1 MTSGSGDADGA
12 SADGASADGASADG
26 ASADGASADGE
37 PVAPG
42 SPAVTLVGFARA
54 LKAAGLPVTQ
64 DRTQT
69 YLRAVAAVGVTGRS
83 GVYWAGRA
91 TLCADPDHVAR
102 YDRVF
107 ADWFAGVWPRL
118 VPGRSSAPRT
128 MPALADADRGGR
140 GEGGDVELIR
150 ARASDVDVLRHRD
163 IAELTPAER
172 LLLADLFARIRPVPP
187 RRRAVRRTPHHR
199 GDLDPRR
206 TLREQLRRGGEP
218 GRVRYRRRNERPR
231 RVVLIVDV
239 SGSMSAYADA
249 LLRLGHVWVR
259 SAPRSTE
266 VFTVGTRLTRV
277 SRALRQRDPD
287 AALRGAGEQVP
298 DWSGGTRLGEMLRAF
313 LDRWGQRGMARG
325 AVVVVF
331 SDGWER
337 GDPALLA
344 TQMARLARLA
354 HRVVWVNP
362 HRGKAGYRPVQ
373 GGIAAALPYIDDFLA
388 GHSMATFG
396 ELVEVVGRA

>member
-1 MTSGSGDADGA
+1 MTSGF
-12 SADGASADGASADG
+12 
-26 ASADGASADGE
+26 GE
-37 PVAPG
+37 PRGAG
-42 SPAVTLVGFARA
+42 AGGGPAESLATTLTGFARA
-54 LKAAGLPVTQ
+54 LRAAGLPVTQ

-69 YLRAVAAVGVTGRS
+69 YLRAVATVGVTDRS

-91 TLCADPDHVAR
+91 TLCADPDHVAL

-107 ADWFAGVWPRL
+107 ADWFAGVRPRL
-118 VPGRSSAPRT
+118 VPARSGVAGRS
-128 MPALADADRGGR
+128 MPPLSDADPDGR
-140 GEGGDVELIR
+140 GERGERRDVELVR
-150 ARASDVDVLRHRD
+150 ARASDVDLLRHRD

-172 LLLADLFARIRPVPP
+172 LLLAEIFARIRPVPP
-187 RRRAVRRTPHHR
+187 RRRAVRRTAWHR
-199 GDLDPRR
+199 GRVDARR

-218 GRVRYRRRNERPR
+218 GRIRYRRPSERPR
-231 RVVLIVDV
+231 RVVLLLDV
-239 SGSMSAYADA
+239 SGSMSPYADA

-259 SAPRSTE
+259 GAPRSTE

-298 DWSGGTRLGEMLRAF
+298 DWSGGTRLGEVLRAF
-313 LDRWGQRGMARG
+313 LDRWGQRGLARG
-325 AVVVVF
+325 AVVVIF

-344 TQMARLARLA
+344 EQMARLARLA

-373 GGIAAALPYIDDFLA
+373 GGIAAALPFVDDFLA

-396 ELVEVVGRA
+396 ALVEVVGRA